1 MNSNVRVQRG
11 GPPDRAALEVALRA
25 EARDVHAWSS
35 APDDRFAMH
44 EHAYTKILY
53 CVSGAID
60 FTLSDGTSLALSAG
74 DRLTLPAGTRH
85 GAAVGADGCTCIEGK
100 A

>member
-1 MNSNVRVQRG
+1 MQRG
-11 GPPDRAALEVALRA
+11 GPRDRAALEVALRA
-25 EARDVHAWSS
+25 AARDVHEWSS
-35 APDDRFAMH
+35 APGDRFAMH

-53 CVSGAID
+53 CVSGSIV

-85 GAAVGADGCTCIEGK
+85 GAAVGGQGCTCVEGK
-100 A
+100 G